1 MSNPTSTLNP
11 PVKMA
16 QSQKI
21 DARIVQ
27 AVRSLR
33 QSSNHPK
40 STLANSINKYPSN
53 KPFTSNL
60 KSSNL
65 MNIDPNKNE
74 NPTAIS
80 KQDVYLF
87 NRRRSVPY
95 PGTANNNNY
104 SNSSSNGSEHIV
116 ISGTRPSTE
125 KERTLMPLTQVV
137 RDKYKNM
144 CIKLL
149 KRDKDLTQMWNE
161 LYGVKNT
168 LQEQWLEKC
177 LLNKKRFLYKLEMF
191 VNNVNCDNNNNNN
204 NNANNGSGSNG
215 IQFPQNEELFLKKE
229 ITFELKNSVLDYS
242 FSKKFN
248 EITNDFNSFYKL
260 IESFSYN

>member
-1 MSNPTSTLNP
+1 MSNPTPTLNP
-11 PVKMA
+11 PLKMA
-16 QSQKI
+16 HSQKI

-40 STLANSINKYPSN
+40 STLANSINKYPSK

-60 KSSNL
+60 KSSSRI
-65 MNIDPNKNE
+65 NINPNNQND
-74 NPTAIS
+74 NPTAIAT
-80 KQDVYLF
+80 QDVYLF
-87 NRRRSVPY
+87 NRRRSVPH
-95 PGTANNNNY
+95 PGTANNNNNY

-125 KERTLMPLTQVV
+125 KESTLMPLTQVV
-137 RDKYKNM
+137 RDKYKSV

-191 VNNVNCDNNNNNN
+191 INNVNCDNNSNNT
-204 NNANNGSGSNG
+204 NNGSGNNG
-215 IQFPQNEELFLKKE
+215 IQFPQNEETFLKKE
-229 ITFELKNSVLDYS
+229 IAFELKNSVLDYS

-248 EITNDFNSFYKL
+248 ELTNDFNSFYKL